1 MRRLLIPQLTLA
13 VALLHTSALA
23 QSISAL
29 ASFGGGDGWLAPGEG
44 GITYLTTGDTQRG
57 MAYGNG
63 HLYVVN
69 RNVANSIV
77 RLDGTTGANLGS
89 PLSLSGVSGGTFAI
103 NKIGVA
109 GDGKVYVGN
118 LATAMSNTA
127 PYKIYSWANDAAT
140 PTVAYTGVTLA
151 NARMGDSTLAVSG
164 TGSSTRLYSGFAASP
179 AIAGNNGYAVIDP
192 TAGTHTA
199 VSFVGTPP
207 AAGDFRLGLTVGPAG
222 QVWGLQGSQT
232 LRETTFSGSSGTL
245 LGTGSGLV
253 SIAERPMS
261 FAVING
267 LPVVATISTGDSAV
281 RIYDASNPLALQ
293 LMLTKNNT
301 TGTLTAN
308 GNGTGDVAWGDS
320 FYNGDGTS
328 TATLY
333 TLSSNQ
339 GIQAFTVIIPEPGT
353 FSLAVL
359 GLGAF
364 GLRRKLKK

>member
-1 MRRLLIPQLTLA
+1 MLRLTLPQLTLA
-13 VALLHTSALA
+13 AALISSSASA
-23 QSISAL
+23 QSISAF
-29 ASFGGGDGWLAPGEG
+29 ASFGGGDGWLAPSEG

-63 HLYVVN
+63 HLYLVN
-69 RNVANSIV
+69 RNLGNSIV
-77 RLDGTTGANLGS
+77 RLDGTTGADLGS
-89 PLSLSGVSGGTFAI
+89 PLSLSGVTGGTFVI
-103 NKIGVA
+103 NKIAVA
-109 GDGKVYVGN
+109 SDGKVYVGN
-118 LATAMSNTA
+118 LATAMSAGA
-127 PYKIYSWANDAAT
+127 PYKVYAWANDAAT
-140 PTVAYTGVTLA
+140 PTTAFSGNTLTG
-151 NARMGDSTLAVSG
+151 ARMGDSTLGVSG

-192 TAGTHTA
+192 TAATSTTVG
-199 VSFVGTPP
+199 FVGTPP
-207 AAGDFRLGLTVGPAG
+207 AAGDFRLGLTVGPSG
-222 QVWGLQGSQT
+222 QVWGNQGSLT
-232 LRETTFSGSSGTL
+232 LRETSFSGASGTL
-245 LGTGSGLV
+245 LGTASGLT

-261 FAVING
+261 FATING
-267 LPVVATISTGDSAV
+267 LPVVATISTGDSTV
-281 RIYDASNPLALQ
+281 RIYDASNPLSLA

-301 TGTLTAN
+301 SGALTSN

-320 FYNGDGTS
+320 FSNGDGTS

-339 GIQAFTVIIPEPGT
+339 GIQAFTVIIPEPAT